1 MPFAVEIIAA
11 VETSE
16 STKSTHLLKDPPF
29 IGQVLH
35 ETIIYSYSI
44 MKLRIKV
51 KFFFSRKKY
60 LFIISTETFLLLS
73 KIITDVVT
81 SLKRNSYSPETF
93 L

>member
-1 MPFAVEIIAA
+1 
-11 VETSE
+11 
-16 STKSTHLLKDPPF
+16 
-29 IGQVLH
+29 
-35 ETIIYSYSI
+35 

-60 LFIISTETFLLLS
+60 LFIISMETFLLLS

-81 SLKRNSYSPETF
+81 SLKQNSYSPETF